1 MTIDTDFSVSTGGD
15 IRHTGGSTTIYS
27 VLALHAWLQDL
38 ADNAAVSSDDNVS
51 ILSVNPSKL
60 DGPRNAAIASRLNLL
75 STFNID
81 ATAAQ
86 YINFGSIKQ
95 ATGATLYSGL
105 KTIGTIVA
113 GSSMYVVQNGT
124 KLTKFW
130 PNGHV
135 QVMVLAMTGSA
146 LVGDGTAS
154 VYSRVYGQ
162 TYDYFNVD
170 LSAGGENIA
179 AISTAADSNITL
191 STGAAAALV
200 SSVTIATGDNSHDLG
215 NGNGSKL
222 YKGSITLSG
231 GITVAQAYQVL
242 QYLTREGSTTSINGV
257 NGEQYLTL
265 NSGYVPNKAAPFG
278 TFAGGKF
285 FVAQGWFLAGVLT
298 ADSQAYQLT
307 AHDGTL
313 QAPPNIA
320 TVSVGNL
327 VVGDGVLV
335 ARDDG
340 SGGILTSEFTLNG
353 THASGIG
360 TITVNETVSAD
371 HPAAGVIRVEGQR
384 YAYASWA
391 AKVFTLTG
399 TTAEAHASGAAAF
412 VPLIDKTAA
421 STTESVS
428 FTYASGYTARIRVR
442 NGSGGSPIVPFETT
456 LSVAS
461 TGGSA
466 NAVRSSDV

>member
-1 MTIDTDFSVSTGGD
+1 MTIDIDFSVSTGGD
-15 IRHTGGSTTIYS
+15 IRHTGASTTIYS
-27 VLALHAWLQDL
+27 ALALHAWLQDL
-38 ADNAAVSSDDNVS
+38 ADNAATSSDDNVS

-95 ATGATLYSGL
+95 AAGATLYSGL

-113 GSSMYVVQNGT
+113 ASSMYVVQNGT

-135 QVMVLAMTGSA
+135 QIMVLAMTASA

-154 VYSRVYGQ
+154 VFSRVYGQ

-179 AISTAADSNITL
+179 AISTATDPAILITATAASALASN
-191 STGAAAALV
+191 
-200 SSVTIATGDNSHDLG
+200 VTIAVGDSSHDLG

-222 YKGSITLSG
+222 YKGTITLDGTIS
-231 GITVAQAYQVL
+231 VAQAYQYL
-242 QYLTREGSTTSINGV
+242 QWLTREGSATTINGV
-257 NGEQYLTL
+257 AGEQYQAL
-265 NSGYVPNKAAPFG
+265 NGAYIPIKSAPFG

-285 FVAQGWFLAGVLT
+285 FVAQGWFLTGVQV
-298 ADSQAYQLT
+298 ADALAYQLI
-307 AHDGTL
+307 AHDGTT
-313 QAPPNIA
+313 QAPPSVA
-320 TVSVGNL
+320 TVTIGNL
-327 VVGDGVLV
+327 VAGDGVLV
-335 ARDDG
+335 ARDNG

-353 THASGIG
+353 AHGSGAG
-360 TITVNETVSAD
+360 TITVNETVTAD
-371 HPAAGVIRVEGQR
+371 HPSVGVIRVEGKR
-384 YAYASWA
+384 YAYTSWA
-391 AKVFTLTG
+391 GHVFTLSG

-421 STTESVS
+421 GATESVS

-456 LSVAS
+456 LAVGSS
-461 TGGSA
+461 GGSV
-466 NAVRSSDV
+466 NAVRTSDV

>member
-1 MTIDTDFSVSTGGD
+1 MTIDTDFSVSSSGD
-15 IRHTGGSTTIYS
+15 IRHVSGTTIYS
-27 VLALHAWLQDL
+27 ALALHAWLQDL
-38 ADNAAVSSDDNVS
+38 ADNAASSSDDNVS

-86 YINFGSIKQ
+86 FINFGSIKQ
-95 ATGATLYSGL
+95 AAGATLYAGL

-113 GSSMYVVQNGT
+113 GSSMYVVQNGA

-135 QVMVLAMTGSA
+135 QIMVLAMTAST

-162 TYDYFNVD
+162 SYDYFNVD

-191 STGAAAALV
+191 SATTVAALV
-200 SSVTIATGDNSHDLG
+200 ASVTIAVGDNNHDLG

-257 NGEQYLTL
+257 NGEQYLAL
-265 NSGYVPNKAAPFG
+265 NAAYTPNKAAPFG

-285 FVAQGWFLAGVLT
+285 FAAQGWFLAGVLG

-307 AHDGTL
+307 AHDGTT
-313 QAPPNIA
+313 QAPPVVA
-320 TVSVGNL
+320 TLSVGNL
-327 VVGDGVLV
+327 VAGDGVLV

-340 SGGILTSEFTLNG
+340 SGGILTNEFTLNG
-353 THASGIG
+353 AHASGSG

-371 HPAAGVIRVEGQR
+371 HPPAGIIRVEGQR

-391 AKVFTLTG
+391 GKVFTLSG
-399 TTAEAHASGAAAF
+399 ATAEAHASGAPAF

-421 STTESVS
+421 SATESVS

-456 LSVAS
+456 LSVS
-461 TGGSA
+461 TNGGSA